1 MKNIEILG
9 LVAAVF
15 TTSSFFPQV
24 YKAWK
29 EKSTKDISLTMYIA
43 FLIGIILWLI
53 YGYYINSIS
62 MVIANTVTLVLVLIV
77 IVLKF
82 KYK

>member
-1 MKNIEILG
+1 MENIEILG

-15 TTSSFFPQV
+15 TTSAFVPQV

-29 EKSTKDISLTMYIA
+29 HKSTKDISLTMYL
-43 FLIGIILWLI
+43 FFILGLTLWFI
-53 YGYYINSIS
+53 YGVHHDSLSI
-62 MVIANTVTLVLVLIV
+62 MLANGVTGVLAVVV
-77 IVLKF
+77 IVLKL

>member
-1 MKNIEILG
+1 MEKIEILG

-29 EKSTKDISLTMYIA
+29 EKSTKDISLAMYVA
-43 FLIGIILWLI
+43 FLIGVILWLI
-53 YGYYINSIS
+53 YGYYRNSIAI
-62 MVIANTVTLVLVLIV
+62 IAANLVTMVLVLIV
-77 IVLKF
+77 IVLKL

>member
-1 MKNIEILG
+1 MKSIEILG
-9 LVAAVF
+9 LIAAMF
-15 TTSSFFPQV
+15 TTSSFIPQV
-24 YKAWK
+24 YKAWR
-29 EKSTKDISLTMYIA
+29 EKATKDISLTMYIA

-53 YGYYINSIS
+53 YGYFINSIS